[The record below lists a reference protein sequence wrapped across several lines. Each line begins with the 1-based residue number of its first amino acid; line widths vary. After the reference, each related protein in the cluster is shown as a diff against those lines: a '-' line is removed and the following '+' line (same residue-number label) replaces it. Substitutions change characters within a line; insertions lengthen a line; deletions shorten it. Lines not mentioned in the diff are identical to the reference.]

1 MINAYVAHIWQHFT
15 DTIYVIG
22 EGVVQS
28 EQLILWPPVA
38 NEIAEYEVTYQLK
51 SGSVDSLRFV
61 KFNEAR
67 FTVEVTD
74 HADVGTY
81 IA

>member
-1 MINAYVAHIWQHFT
+1 MAHIWQHFT

-38 NEIAEYEVTYQLK
+38 NEIAEYEVTYQIK
-51 SGSVDSLRFV
+51 SG
-61 KFNEAR
+61 
-67 FTVEVTD
+67 
-74 HADVGTY
+74 
-81 IA
+81 